1 MLTGNVRRKRSGPWL
16 FKGSK
21 QKMPSYKLVTY
32 QSAKGPR
39 AGVVVDDKLFDAA
52 ALTRKAAYAS
62 MMDILN
68 DWSSAKGVLKKAAAG
83 AGKSKLKSQPVAKAK
98 LLAPVLWP
106 SAIYCAGANYTDHMM
121 EMAKLQGIPP
131 APDPHEV
138 GLKPWHFIK
147 ASRTVVGNKA
157 TVKLPKASNA
167 IDWEAELGAVIGKKA
182 KDVPL
187 EKALDYV
194 AGYTVANELSARDL
208 GKRNQLPDATPF
220 KWDWVGQ
227 KCFDDACPIGPWI
240 VPASDIKDPQKLGIK
255 LWVNDVIKQDSN
267 TSDMIFNL
275 AEQLSHL
282 SSRITLYPG
291 DIILTGTPAGVGAA
305 RKEFLKPGDTTRVWV
320 ENVGEL
326 VNKTECGAERA
337 VLHRGK
343 QAAAGTLPAAWNFN
357 QGGVHAAAATGIRYS
372 CPCADG
378 QR

>member
-1 MLTGNVRRKRSGPWL
+1 MT
-16 FKGSK
+16 
-21 QKMPSYKLVTY
+21 
-32 QSAKGPR
+32 
-39 AGVVVDDKLFDAA
+39 
-52 ALTRKAAYAS
+52 
-62 MMDILN
+62 
-68 DWSSAKGVLKKAAAG
+68 
-83 AGKSKLKSQPVAKAK
+83 
-98 LLAPVLWP
+98 
-106 SAIYCAGANYTDHMM
+106 
-121 EMAKLQGIPP
+121 
-131 APDPHEV
+131 
-138 GLKPWHFIK
+138 
-147 ASRTVVGNKA
+147 GNKA

-208 GKRNQLPDATPF
+208 GRRAQLPDATPF

-305 RKEFLKPGDTTRVWV
+305 RKEFLKAGDTTRSGSRTSASSSTRWRDAARHARH
-320 ENVGEL
+320 
-326 VNKTECGAERA
+326 C
-337 VLHRGK
+337 GK
-343 QAAAGTLPAAWNFN
+343 QGAAGTLPAAGFHS
-357 QGGVHAAAATGIRYS
+357 GGDTCVGSLLAFGILPLRLAGQAPEILRRAAERLVAHLVELAAQLRRLQ
-372 CPCADG
+372 P
-378 QR
+378 RR

>member
-1 MLTGNVRRKRSGPWL
+1 
-16 FKGSK
+16 
-21 QKMPSYKLVTY
+21 MPSYMLVTY
-32 QSAKGPR
+32 QSDKGPR
-39 AGVVVDDKLFDAA
+39 AGVAVGDKLFDAA
-52 ALTRKAAYAS
+52 ALARKAGYSSVLA
-62 MMDILN
+62 ILQ
-68 DWSSAKGVLKKAAAG
+68 DWTAAKGALKKAAAG
-83 AGKSKLKSQPVAKAK
+83 AEKSKLKSRSLAKTK

-106 SAIYCAGANYTDHMM
+106 SAIYCAGANYTDHML

-147 ASRTVVGNKA
+147 ASRTVTGDRA
-157 TVKLPKASNA
+157 TIKLPKSSNA

-208 GKRNQLPDATPF
+208 GRRNQLPDSTPF

-227 KCFDDACPIGPWI
+227 KCFDDACPIGPGI

-267 TSDMIFNL
+267 TSDMIFDL

-305 RKEFLKPGDTTRVWV
+305 RREFLKPGDTAKVWV
-320 ENVGEL
+320 ENVGTL
-326 VNKTECGAERA
+326 TNKMA
-337 VLHRGK
+337 
-343 QAAAGTLPAAWNFN
+343 
-357 QGGVHAAAATGIRYS
+357 
-372 CPCADG
+372 
-378 QR
+378 